1 MRTCSVLSIANSG
14 APFDSTCSAR
24 TSSPDDI
31 RYQRIIRFTKFRDA
45 TRATAFS
52 GCPRNLVLSSG
63 PIAARTS
70 RRSFIF
76 APPADSHIEQ
86 TLSRKSRKT
95 QERGTPAVG
104 TAVNA
109 LAVLQGTSVIPSQYS
124 QPFRV
129 QPRPRPR
136 ATTSGRRPAPETPR
150 EPPRPFRRPTRP
162 AGGSGAPAGRSGAP
176 PEARKA
182 PKSKIGLPRPLL
194 KWEAWG
200 DRCRFRPLETVG
212 TASNMPV
219 MA

>member
-1 MRTCSVLSIANSG
+1 M
-14 APFDSTCSAR
+14 
-24 TSSPDDI
+24 
-31 RYQRIIRFTKFRDA
+31 FTKFRDA
-45 TRATAFS
+45 TRAAAFS

-63 PIAARTS
+63 PITARTS
-70 RRSFIF
+70 RRSSIF
-76 APPADSHIEQ
+76 APQPTV
-86 TLSRKSRKT
+86 TLSRPCREKAKNT
-95 QERGTPAVG
+95 AGGHAAVG
-104 TAVNA
+104 TAKNTRV
-109 LAVLQGTSVIPSQYS
+109 VGQGTSVRQPRYS
-124 QPFRV
+124 QPVRV

-136 ATTSGRRPAPETPR
+136 ATTSGRRPAPETTR

-162 AGGSGAPAGRSGAP
+162 PGGSGAPAGWSGVP

-200 DRCRFRPLETVG
+200 ARCRFRPLETVG